1 MCVIQ
6 ISVQCS
12 EKFSELMID
21 ELQDAELTI
30 ESIIG
35 TALLELFDTVYIDD
49 VRLLMSDIDT
59 ENREGDEL

>member
-6 ISVQCS
+6 INVQCS

-49 VRLLMSDIDT
+49 VQLFMSDSDT
-59 ENREGDEL
+59 ENREEDEL

>member
-49 VRLLMSDIDT
+49 VRLFMSHSYT
-59 ENREGDEL
+59 ENREEDDL

>member
-1 MCVIQ
+1 
-6 ISVQCS
+6 
-12 EKFSELMID
+12 MID

-49 VRLLMSDIDT
+49 VRLFMSHSYT
-59 ENREGDEL
+59 ENREEDEL